1 MMSLPEPLER
11 MTFDTARLV
20 QEHPP
25 LLRHPNKRVVYEIA
39 CREDDTC
46 GGEIGYTRWPAF
58 ELPAQVDPSA
68 GLAILESQCGIMDY
82 APVADIPDAI
92 EWHVN
97 FADPMLFFA
106 YGSGLFAQ
114 DEMQCAEH
122 PALGSLVEALRA
134 DGHRSVTETADGP
147 TPVLVTGVERRC
159 RVATNMN
166 AAKGRP
172 RGLYGNEFAVA
183 TPEAIARATKRIEP
197 PTITNLIAMAAPTY
211 RSGRYER
218 EMIERILVTA
228 YTGFAAAV
236 AESARI
242 APGAPVVVHTGF
254 WGCGAFGGNR
264 TLMSMLQLIAA
275 GMAGLAQLVFH
286 TASAE
291 GTSLSDAEQ
300 IIREQLAV
308 GGPLA
313 IGELIDRIDAM
324 AFEWGRSEGT

>member
-1 MMSLPEPLER
+1 MSLPKPLER
-11 MTFDTARLV
+11 MTFDTAKLIAGY
-20 QEHPP
+20 PP
-25 LLRHPNKRVVYEIA
+25 LLRHPNKRVVFDIA
-39 CREDDTC
+39 CGADDDC
-46 GGEIGYTRWPAF
+46 AGEIGYSRWPAF
-58 ELPAQVDPSA
+58 RLPGRVDPIA
-68 GLAILESQCGIMDY
+68 GLAVLEGRCGIMDY
-82 APVADIPDAI
+82 EPLRDLQGAI

-147 TPVLVTGVERRC
+147 TPVLITGVQRRC

-166 AAKGRP
+166 AAEGRP

-183 TPEAIARATKRIEP
+183 SADAVARATTRIDP

-218 EMIERILVTA
+218 AMIERILVTA
-228 YTGFAAAV
+228 FTGFAAAV
-236 AESARI
+236 AESALL

-264 TLMSMLQLIAA
+264 TLMSTLQLIAA
-275 GMAGLAQLVFH
+275 GMAGLARLVFH

-300 IIREQLAV
+300 IIREQL
-308 GGPLA
+308 GRDGEMSTQ
-313 IGELIDRIDAM
+313 ELIDRIDAM

>member
-1 MMSLPEPLER
+1 MSLPEPLER
-11 MTFDTARLV
+11 MNFDTARMIADY
-20 QEHPP
+20 PP
-25 LLRHPNKRVVYEIA
+25 LLRHPNKRVVFDIA
-39 CREDDTC
+39 CADADDC
-46 GGEIGYTRWPAF
+46 GGGLGYTRWPAF
-58 ELPAQVDPSA
+58 RLPERVDPVA
-68 GLAILESQCGIMDY
+68 GLAVLEGQCGIMDY
-82 APVADIPDAI
+82 APVADIPDAF

-147 TPVLVTGVERRC
+147 TPVLITGVQRRC

-166 AAKGRP
+166 AAESRP

-183 TPEAIARATKRIEP
+183 TPEAIARATSRIDP

-218 EMIERILVTA
+218 AMIERILVTA

-236 AESARI
+236 AESARL

-264 TLMSMLQLIAA
+264 TLMSVLQLIAA
-275 GMAGLAQLVFH
+275 GMAGLARLVFH

-300 IIREQLAV
+300 IIREQL
-308 GGPLA
+308 GRSGEMPTQ
-313 IGELIDRIDAM
+313 ELIERIDAM

>member
-1 MMSLPEPLER
+1 MSLPEPLER
-11 MTFDTARLV
+11 MTFDTAKLIA
-20 QEHPP
+20 EYPP
-25 LLRHPNKRVVYEIA
+25 LLRHPSKRVIFDIA
-39 CREDDTC
+39 CGEDDTC
-46 GGEIGYTRWPAF
+46 GGELGYTRWPAF
-58 ELPAQVDPSA
+58 PLPEVVDPAA
-68 GLAILESQCGIMDY
+68 GLAVLESRCGIMDY
-82 APVADIPDAI
+82 EPVTDIAGAI

-147 TPVLVTGVERRC
+147 TPVLITGAERRC

-166 AAKGRP
+166 AAEGRP

-183 TPEAIARATKRIEP
+183 SAEAVARATARIDP

-211 RSGRYER
+211 RNGRYQR

-236 AESARI
+236 AESARL
-242 APGAPVVVHTGF
+242 APGAPVVVHSGY

-275 GMAGLAQLVFH
+275 GMAGVARLVFH
-286 TASAE
+286 TATAE
-291 GTSLSDAEQ
+291 GTSLADAEQ
-300 IIREQLAV
+300 IIREQLCA
-308 GGPLA
+308 GGEVPTA
-313 IGELIDRIDAM
+313 ELIDRIDTM